1 MSPRHHLQKRPAAW
15 AIAAAFTLQG
25 MVAQAATLTVTV
37 LAKDGQPLA
46 DAVVIVEPA
55 NPGKRLAPAPIKA
68 EIQQEKLQFVPKISV
83 IPLGSEVLFS
93 NLDRYDH
100 HVRGLPAGL
109 AGLNASP
116 ETGFTLMLPARVD
129 GKKPSSATATLNEA
143 GPLQLGCH
151 LHGSMRAS
159 IYVADSPW
167 VVKTNDEGV
176 ATVDNLPEG
185 SAKVRLWYPRQ
196 LVEQPATAVTVTAAS
211 AVEVPTSINQHRR
224 RR

>member
-1 MSPRHHLQKRPAAW
+1 MNPRHLFQNRPATW
-15 AIAAAFTLQG
+15 AIAAAFALQG
-25 MVAQAATLTVTV
+25 VAAQAATLTVTV

-55 NPGKRLAPAPIKA
+55 NPGQRLAPTPVKT
-68 EIQQEKLQFVPKISV
+68 EIHQEKLQFVPAISV

-116 ETGFTLMLPARVD
+116 ESGFTLLLPARVD
-129 GKKPSSATATLNEA
+129 GKKPSSATETLSEP
-143 GPLQLGCH
+143 GPMQLGCH
-151 LHGSMRAS
+151 LHGSMRGS

-185 SAKVRLWYPRQ
+185 PAKVRLWYPRQ
-196 LVEQPATAVTVTAAS
+196 LLEQAAIPVTVTATA
-211 AVEVPTSINQHRR
+211 AVEVTTSINQPRR

>member
-1 MSPRHHLQKRPAAW
+1 MNPRHLFQSRPAAW
-15 AIAAAFTLQG
+15 AIAAAFVLQG
-25 MVAQAATLTVTV
+25 VAAQAATLTVTV

-55 NPGKRLAPAPIKA
+55 NPGKRLAPTPIKA
-68 EIQQEKLQFVPKISV
+68 EIQQEKLQFVPPTSV

-116 ETGFTLMLPARVD
+116 ESGFTLLLPARVD
-129 GKKPSSATATLNEA
+129 GNKPSSATETLSEA
-143 GPLQLGCH
+143 GPMQLGCH
-151 LHGSMRAS
+151 LHGSMRGS

-185 SAKVRLWYPRQ
+185 PAKVRLWYPRQ
-196 LVEQPATAVTVTAAS
+196 LVEQPATPVTVTTTA
-211 AVEVPTSINQHRR
+211 AVEVTTSITQPRR